1 MDLQIVN
8 ASTGDAN
15 NAAEVTANNQLSCR
29 SVGISAINE
38 ATLKGNAYSWHAET
52 ADLAGGDTALS
63 VANESKTMLLVI
75 TGCYIRCDLATQV
88 DFHFPA
94 YPATPAGTAVT
105 GVNLNMGSTNVAA
118 ATAFADETG
127 QASQGAIF
135 LTGYHHVATAGETT
149 TSVPV
154 YYDFEDMVILGEHDI
169 VAVDVVEN
177 TAAAF
182 ETTFIGY
189 YIAK

>member
-8 ASTGDAN
+8 AAAGDATI
-15 NAAEVTANNQLSCR
+15 AAEVNASNQLSTR
-29 SVGISAINE
+29 SVGVSAIHE
-38 ATLKGNAYSWHAET
+38 ATLLGNAYSWHAET
-52 ADLAGGDTALS
+52 ADLAATETALFL
-63 VANESKTMLLVI
+63 ANESKTMLLVI
-75 TGCYIRCDLATQV
+75 TGAYIRCDLATQI
-88 DFHFPA
+88 DFHFPD

-105 GVNLNMGSTNVAA
+105 GVNLNRGSTNVAA

-135 LTGYHHVATAGETT
+135 ITGYHHVATTGETT

-182 ETTFIGY
+182 ECTFIGY
-189 YIAK
+189 YIDA